1 MPVLTL
7 PSGATV
13 GYDDA
18 GTGPP
23 LVLLHAFPLD
33 RAMWRAQLADLS
45 DVARVIAPDLPGFG
59 ESSPASPFTVEWA
72 ADTVAALVTALGLPK
87 VALCGLSMGG
97 YVALSFARNYAGKL
111 SALVLADTRAGVDD
125 TNTRAG
131 RDKAIELVRTQGT
144 AALFAGMLPKVLS
157 EHTHATNAPLVE
169 RLKAIAARQKP
180 EAVASAL
187 AALRDRPDA
196 NPVLKGVA
204 VPTLV
209 MVGEY
214 DAVTPPLASANLAA
228 QIRGSELVHVP
239 RAGHLSNVENA
250 DAFNAAVRTFLAR

>member
-7 PSGATV
+7 PNGATV

-33 RAMWRAQLADLS
+33 RAMWRAQLADLP

-59 ESSPASPFTVEWA
+59 ESSPSGAFTIEGA
-72 ADTVAALVTALGLPK
+72 ADAVAAFVRALGLSK
-87 VALCGLSMGG
+87 VALGGLSMGG
-97 YVALSFARNYAGKL
+97 YVALAFARKYPEQLG
-111 SALVLADTRAGVDD
+111 ALVLADTRAGIDD

-131 RDKAIELVRTQGT
+131 RDKAVEVVTAQGT
-144 AALFAGMLPKVLS
+144 AALFAGMLPRVLG
-157 EHTHATNAPLVE
+157 EHTHATNAALVE

-180 EAVASAL
+180 ESVAAAL

-196 NPVLKGVA
+196 NPGLKAIA

-209 MVGEY
+209 LVGEH
-214 DAVTPPLASANLAA
+214 DAVTPPLSAANLAA
-228 QIRGSELVHVP
+228 QIRGSELVHIP
-239 RAGHLSNVENA
+239 RAGHLANVENA
-250 DAFNAAVRTFLAR
+250 EAFNAAVRGFLAR